1 MKYTVTLYYE
11 AKYSFETNKYELG
24 NGKKFAFVDYD
35 SVQNLLGY
43 MTEGNND
50 VMIRIQR
57 EDESNE

>member
-1 MKYTVTLYYE
+1 MKYTVTLYE
-11 AKYSFETNKYELG
+11 ANYNFDTHKYELG

-35 SVQNLLGY
+35 SVRNLLGY